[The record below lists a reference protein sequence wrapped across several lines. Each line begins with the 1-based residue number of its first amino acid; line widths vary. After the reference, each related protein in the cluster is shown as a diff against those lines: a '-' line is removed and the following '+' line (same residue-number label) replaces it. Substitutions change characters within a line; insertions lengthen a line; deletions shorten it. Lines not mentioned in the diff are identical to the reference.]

1 MLTAFLIIPEWKCK
15 RFAQRSSLQNQHR
28 NQKLC
33 LGDVWSGW
41 RQIQN
46 LTYKTPQLYKDY
58 GTLQTHPHLPPS
70 IWEQKL
76 KNETKHLWL
85 SGSGSH
91 RKTGKDWTPQL
102 WSSTLSLLQKNCS
115 LLPHVTW
122 VCLRG
127 TWVLLGR
134 KAEQGKP
141 CGYSCRL
148 QRQDSQAPIACDVS
162 CSNTEVGQEERR
174 CTEVKCFISL
184 DKIHTLFYTP
194 AFLCEHK
201 DTETRMFVSV
211 FSNTSNFPIL
221 C

>member
-1 MLTAFLIIPEWKCK
+1 MGNRNYLIWQVESLAGKVFSFQAERGLTSPTSPITFMTRLQHFSLFLSENV
-15 RFAQRSSLQNQHR
+15 RYLHR
-28 NQKLC
+28 GAVYKTSIGIRNSAWEMSGVDEDKL
-33 LGDVWSGW
+33 
-41 RQIQN
+41 QN

-162 CSNTEVGQEERR
+162 CSNTEVGQEEK
-174 CTEVKCFISL
+174 EDVQK
-184 DKIHTLFYTP
+184 
-194 AFLCEHK
+194 
-201 DTETRMFVSV
+201 
-211 FSNTSNFPIL
+211 
-221 C
+221 